1 MIRFDID
8 DYMLMEAQS
17 RSDRMGVLESSRTH
31 GKGNVIGFLGEAAAV
46 RLTGAELCDTLQ
58 FDILLEG
65 ARIDVKTKSCSSPP
79 KKHYLCSVMT
89 YQLKNECDGY
99 IFARVDLPKRQG
111 WILGYISKDRLL
123 REGFEC
129 KKGEQ
134 DGIFT
139 FTEDCY
145 SIRVDKLDEI

>member
-8 DYMLMEAQS
+8 DYMLMEAQR
-17 RSDRMGVLESSRTH
+17 RSDQMGVLESSRTH